1 MKDEED
7 DSMAAMEAGRSS
19 SERLRGALLRSLL
32 AAERGAER
40 IGRRRRPNP
49 KRMIIQPYRSY
60 GTPGRLHVHGRV
72 LHDRGIVP
80 AGVRDTRLKN
90 FAQTWKRVFS
100 AEVAEARVAAVYRGK
115 RVEGVSDDE
124 GYFHLTI
131 EDTEVEGLHLWEEVE
146 VSLITEDG
154 PVKPALVPVL
164 VPSAR
169 AELAIVSDIDDT
181 VIRTDA
187 TSLFRMLKTV
197 LLENAHVRLPFEG
210 VAAFYRAL
218 HRGVNP
224 IFYVSSGPWNI
235 YDLLAHVFEIRG
247 IPAGPIFLQDWG
259 LEEGKLIVRRHDDHK
274 KEQIDAIVGTYPS
287 LRFILIGDS
296 GQRDPEIYED
306 VARRYPERI
315 CAIYIREVARRP
327 RREVVESIAR
337 SIERE
342 HGIPTLL
349 VADTLAAAKHAAANG
364 WIREEDLPEIAGE
377 KREDEEEGAAL

>member
-1 MKDEED
+1 M
-7 DSMAAMEAGRSS
+7 M
-19 SERLRGALLRSLL
+19 
-32 AAERGAER
+32 
-40 IGRRRRPNP
+40 
-49 KRMIIQPYRSY
+49 IQPYRSY
-60 GTPGRLHVHGRV
+60 GTPARLHVRGRV
-72 LHDRGIVP
+72 LHDRGIVR

-100 AEVAEARVAAVYRGK
+100 SEVAGAGVAAVYRGK
-115 RVEGVSDDE
+115 RVEGVTDGE

-131 EDTEVEGLHLWEEVE
+131 EGTEVEGLQLWEEVE
-146 VSLITEDG
+146 VSLISDSG
-154 PVKPALVPVL
+154 PVKPARVPVL

-187 TSLFRMLKTV
+187 TSLLRMLKTI

-259 LEEGKLIVRRHDDHK
+259 LEEGQLIVRPHDDHK
-274 KEQIDAIVGTYPS
+274 REQIDAIVGTYPS

-296 GQRDPEIYED
+296 GQRDPEIYAD
-306 VARRYPERI
+306 VARHYGERI
-315 CAIYIREVARRP
+315 CAIYIREVASGS
-327 RREVVESIAR
+327 RREAVTSIAEE
-337 SIERE
+337 IERE

-364 WIREEDLPEIAGE
+364 WVRDEDLPEIAGE
-377 KREDEEEGAAL
+377 KRADEAEGAAL